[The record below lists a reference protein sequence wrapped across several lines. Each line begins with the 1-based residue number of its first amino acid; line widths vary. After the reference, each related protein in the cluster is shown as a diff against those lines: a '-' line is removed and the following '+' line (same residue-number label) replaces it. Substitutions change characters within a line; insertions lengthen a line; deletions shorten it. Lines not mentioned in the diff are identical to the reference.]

1 LRKIKEQIIIYI
13 KKNKEY
19 INNKEINI
27 EDQENNNIQNN
38 NDKEGNRFQY
48 WHNYY
53 IYKII
58 SRKNNGYRQ
67 IDMNPRINAINPR
80 NGPTGQ

>member
-1 LRKIKEQIIIYI
+1 MIYI
-13 KKNKEY
+13 KKNEEY

-27 EDQENNNIQNN
+27 EDQENNN
-38 NDKEGNRFQY
+38 DKEGNRFQY

-53 IYKII
+53 VYKII